1 MSDSE
6 VPELERRLRDE
17 PDNLGLRV
25 TLADAMC
32 QAGRIDEAI
41 ALYRSIALA
50 YRDQGRT
57 QLAIDVCRRLLAAA
71 PNDRRGARLLE
82 MLLAEHAARSTRDTA
97 QIVIDDLSAELDRL
111 ARAAGPPTVPIE
123 PIEPIEFED
132 EPTPPP
138 TDGVPYGE
146 AVDEDTA
153 PRELPIG
160 TVQTHSVLR
169 SAFFAPLPD
178 DQRASVLAKFVR
190 SPFAAGSV
198 VIREGEVGHPLV
210 IVVRGRLDI
219 RVQRHG
225 KQIQLGTV
233 TIGEYVGEGALLAHG
248 PAPASV
254 IAATDADVL
263 LVQPKII
270 YELAVTYPALWAELR
285 DVSEQRAREHAL
297 RLQQL

>member
-32 QAGRIDEAI
+32 EAGRIEEAI

-71 PNDRRGARLLE
+71 PNDKRGTRLLE

-123 PIEPIEFED
+123 PIDFED

-146 AVDEDTA
+146 TIDEDTS

-169 SAFFAPLPD
+169 SAFFAPLPEE
-178 DQRASVLAKFVR
+178 QRAIVLSKFLR
-190 SPFAAGSV
+190 SPFPSGSI
-198 VIREGEVGHPLV
+198 VIREGEIGHPLV

-219 RVQRHG
+219 RVTRHG
-225 KQIQLGTV
+225 KQIQIGTV
-233 TIGEYVGEGALLAHG
+233 AIGEYVGEGALLSHG

-270 YELAVTYPALWAELR
+270 YDLAVTYPALWAELR
-285 DVSEQRAREHAL
+285 DVAEQRAREHAL
-297 RLQQL
+297 RLKQI